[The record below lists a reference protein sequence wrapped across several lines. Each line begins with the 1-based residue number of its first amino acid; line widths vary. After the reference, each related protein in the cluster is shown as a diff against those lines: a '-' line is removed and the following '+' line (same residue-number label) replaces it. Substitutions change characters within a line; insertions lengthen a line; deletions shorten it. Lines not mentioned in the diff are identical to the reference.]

1 MFKNKIT
8 GIYALALASAVFY
21 PLASSGET
29 DTLESS
35 RAHELYKSE
44 RDAKVDQAERGML
57 LRQEQMNGGLQESE
71 VKQSAAG
78 GVLRVEDNASNQ
90 ALLNQAAYWESR
102 GRSDLADKARSQL
115 KPTESKHTPVFV
127 RETSEP
133 TRENIPVT
141 RAPDEVKYRDRL
153 AVFPRANSQA
163 KPEAESL
170 TTSKPTRQAL
180 DDRAQYWESRGRN
193 DLAEQ
198 IRQKLQLSE
207 AAPTTG
213 AMHGMGR
220 TTSQAAM
227 FAAEPQ
233 RNHNQDAAQSALEDS
248 LLRNPGSLTTRLNL
262 AQIYTEIGELAKAR
276 IQVESV
282 LVSNPDLPEALY
294 VSAKLYAAQRLWWDT
309 LRVLEKVS
317 ASSRTTE
324 MAALQKKAWA
334 HVQIDRADALVRQGR
349 NEEAQ
354 ILLRQVA
361 VALEINFNQTQLA
374 EPPPLWQSTAPK
386 KSHRKRKR

>member
-8 GIYALALASAVFY
+8 GIYALALASAVLY

-44 RDAKVDQAERGML
+44 RDAKADQAERGTL
-57 LRQEQMNGGLQESE
+57 LRQEQMNGSLQERE

-78 GVLRVEDNASNQ
+78 GELRVEDNASNQ
-90 ALLNQAAYWESR
+90 ALLKQAEYWESR

-115 KPTESKHTPVFV
+115 KPTESKRSTVFV
-127 RETSEP
+127 REISEP

-153 AVFPRANSQA
+153 AVFPSARSQA

-213 AMHGMGR
+213 TMQGMGR

-227 FAAEPQ
+227 FAESQ

-309 LRVLEKVS
+309 LRILEKVS

-374 EPPPLWQSTAPK
+374 EPPPLWQNTVPK